1 MSKTKAS
8 DEPAAKMR
16 KGALTVAQINADE
29 LTFLAN
35 RFWAPDTVGNHE
47 SYNPSVIEEIYRREI
62 CESRFSMRRIMMLE
76 FSQYLENYLW
86 PNYCGEKSTRAHL
99 MSIVVMLNEKFREK
113 VEVWQIFDNR
123 ADQFPIFFQNVLEA
137 CLEEIT
143 VTPFNMREQT
153 SLLVFLNHCFNSME
167 VELCRNQA
175 KRLVSLAMWSCL
187 QPRRREQELKE
198 IPEWKKFWKRLQK
211 RDKPEMKEKFEWERH
226 FLQNLMIKFMN
237 ILELIPVEGPVC
249 EETVRYCERFLEFLI
264 DLEALLPTRRFFNT
278 VMDDCHVVVRC
289 SMAPLLQRAEGNLF
303 AQLLDM
309 LKFYARF
316 EINDET
322 GDPLTDHDM
331 TQVHYSKIKA
341 LQKAAFAK
349 FPDLRLFALSN
360 VANVDTRESLEKH
373 FGALDGKSLKEIACY
388 LNLVPEEL
396 APPFDWHRLDEP
408 FLRELLIS
416 RHERRVSQLESLNEM
431 PLYPTEEIIWNENI
445 VPTEYYSGEGC
456 LALPKL
462 NLQFLTLHDYLLRN
476 FNLFRLESTYEIR
489 QDIEDAVSRMLPWQ
503 SEEGDVVFGGW
514 ARMALPIQSFAVVEV
529 SKPHIGEK
537 KPSRVRADVSVTLNV
552 RKEIQEEWENL
563 RKHDVCF
570 LITVNPTK
578 TIGTKYDYKDHFI
591 PQVGLVHVRGCEIEG
606 MLDANGRVIEDGI
619 EQKPQLTGEQRTYR
633 VWLDSNQY
641 RVDMDGLQ
649 AGGDDVYEGF
659 NIIMRRKPK
668 ENNFKA
674 VLETIRHLMNT
685 ECVVPPWLHDILL
698 GYGDP
703 GAAHYSRMQDQ
714 ARVMDF
720 NDTFLDIDHV
730 KSSFPEYEL
739 VVKETDDIK
748 LVRPFRLTFGDVPEQ
763 HAGSS
768 SDEEEDDKKIELPK
782 RILVES
788 YVIPKRGPYKYN
800 EPKKNTIRFTPTQIE
815 AIKAGMQPGL
825 TLVVGPPGTG
835 KTDVAVQ
842 IISNLYHNHPQQRTL
857 IVTHSNQALNQ
868 LFEKIMALD
877 IDERHLLRLGHGEES
892 LETEKDYS
900 RYGRVNYV
908 LSKRIDLLGQVQRLQ
923 DSLGVA
929 GDVAYTCETA
939 GHFYLYQIIAR
950 WEKFLNDFR
959 ESKEYKNADAFQ
971 DEFPFSKFF
980 QDAPQPLF
988 HGSTFEENMD
998 IAHSCYRYISHIFT
1012 ELEEFRAFELLR
1024 SGLDRSKYLLVKEA
1038 KVIAMTC
1045 THAALKRKELV
1056 NMGFKYDNILMEESA
1071 QILEIETFIP
1081 LLLQNPMDGYN
1092 RLKRWIMIGDHH
1104 QLPPV
1109 IKNMAFQKYSNMEQS
1124 LFTRLVRLGVPTI
1137 DLDGQ
1142 GRARSGIC
1150 ELYKWRYTKLG
1161 DLEHISQWPEYV
1173 RCNPGFAYDYQLIN
1187 VEDFNGVGES
1197 EPNPYFYQNLA
1208 EAEYVVAV
1216 FMYMRLIGY
1225 PAEKISILTTYN
1237 GQKHLIRD
1245 VIDARCADN
1254 TLIGKPHK
1262 VTTVDKYQGQQ
1273 NDYILL
1279 SLVRTKTIGH
1289 IRDVR
1294 RLVVAMSRSRLGLY
1308 IFGRVSLFKNC
1319 VELQPAFKLLTKRPL
1334 QLQLVSDETFPG
1346 QRKMDD
1352 DSDQNVVV
1360 MKDMTEMAQY
1370 VYKYYMEKVNVIRE
1384 EMEKMKELYE
1394 HHQKEQA
1401 AKRAEEEETA
1411 KKLEEQQ
1418 TIPQKAK
1425 EFVPALIC
1433 NEIDGVDDIP
1443 EKPKRGKKRAAQ
1455 SVKKVEKEKEAE
1467 EEEETSEPE
1476 SMVAQP
1482 TEEME
1487 QQSGEA
1493 PMEEADRETE
1503 KERDQSE
1510 ATVEQTTDESGVAEV
1525 PSVDEGVVDEE
1536 KQKEKLPQTEK
1547 VQTTEC
1553 DDTPM
1558 MATETAKEKQMTS
1571 EDAELQ
1577 TEK

>member
-1 MSKTKAS
+1 MTKTKS
-8 DEPAAKMR
+8 SEESPIKIR
-16 KGALTVAQINADE
+16 KGALTVSQINADE

-35 RFWAPDTVGNHE
+35 RFWAPDTGNCHE
-47 SYNPSVIEEIYRREI
+47 GYNPSVIEEIYRREI
-62 CESRFSMRRIMMLE
+62 CETRHSMRRIMMLE

-86 PNYCGEKSTRAHL
+86 PNYAGEDSTRSHL

-113 VEVWQIFDNR
+113 VEVWKVFDER
-123 ADQFPIFFQNVLEA
+123 PDQFPIFFQQVLEA
-137 CLEEIT
+137 CLEETT
-143 VTPFNMREQT
+143 VTPYNMREQT
-153 SLLVFLNHCFNSME
+153 ALLVFLNHCFNSME

-187 QPRRREQELKE
+187 QPKRREQELKE
-198 IPEWKKFWKRLQK
+198 IPEWRKFWKRLQK
-211 RDKPEMKEKFEWERH
+211 RDKPEMSPKLEWERH
-226 FLQNLMIKFMN
+226 FLQNLVIKFMN
-237 ILELIPVEGPVC
+237 ILELIPEIGEVC
-249 EETVRYCERFLEFLI
+249 EETIKYCERFLEFLI

-289 SMAPLLQRAEGNLF
+289 SMAPLLQRPEGNLF

-331 TQVHYSKIKA
+331 TQLHYSKIKA

-373 FGALDGKSLKEIACY
+373 FGALDEKSLKDIACY

-396 APPFDWHRLDEP
+396 TPQFHWHRLDEP

-445 VPTEYYSGEGC
+445 VPTEYYSGDGC

-489 QDIEDAVSRMLPWQ
+489 QDIEDAVSRMLPWE

-537 KPSRVRADVSVTLNV
+537 KPSRVRADVSVTLNI
-552 RKEIQEEWENL
+552 RKEIQDEWENL

-570 LITVNPTK
+570 LITVKPTQP
-578 TIGTKYDYKDHFI
+578 IGTKYDYKEHFI

-619 EQKPQLTGEQRTYR
+619 EQRPQLIGEQRTYR

-649 AGGDDVYEGF
+649 TGGDDVYEGF

-703 GAAHYSRMQDQ
+703 GAAHYSRMSEQ
-714 ARVMDF
+714 ARVLDF
-720 NDTFLDIDHV
+720 NDTFLDINHA
-730 KSSFPEYEL
+730 KTSFPEYEI
-739 VVKETDDIK
+739 VIKESEPAK
-748 LVRPFRLTFGDVPEQ
+748 LIRPFRLTFEDVPVQIDTGDDDED
-763 HAGSS
+763 SS
-768 SDEEEDDKKIELPK
+768 EDKKTKLPK
-782 RILVES
+782 RIVIEP

-800 EPKKNTIRFTPTQIE
+800 EPKKNTIRFTPTQVE
-815 AIKAGMQPGL
+815 AIRAGMQPGL

-908 LSKRIDLLGQVQRLQ
+908 LSKRIDLLEQVQRLQ

-950 WEKFLNDFR
+950 WEKFLNDFNA
-959 ESKEYKNADAFQ
+959 SKEYKNATAYEE
-971 DEFPFSKFF
+971 EFPFTKFF
-980 QDAPQPLF
+980 HDAPQPLF
-988 HGSTFEENMD
+988 YGSTFEENME
-998 IAHSCYRYISHIFT
+998 IAKSCYRYITHIFT

-1142 GRARSGIC
+1142 GRARSSIC
-1150 ELYKWRYTKLG
+1150 ELYKWRYSKLG
-1161 DLEHISQWPEYV
+1161 DLEHITKYTEYIN
-1173 RCNPGFAYDYQLIN
+1173 CNPGFAYDYQLIN

-1245 VIDARCADN
+1245 VIEARCAEN
-1254 TLIGKPHK
+1254 SFVGKPHK

-1279 SLVRTKTIGH
+1279 SLVRTKAIGH

-1294 RLVVAMSRSRLGLY
+1294 RLVVAMSRARLGLY

-1334 QLQLVSDETFPG
+1334 QLHLVAEELYPG
-1346 QRKMDD
+1346 VRKVD
-1352 DSDQNVVV
+1352 DSIKNNPIV

-1370 VYKYYMEKVNVIRE
+1370 VYNYYMEKVNVIRE
-1384 EMEKMKELYE
+1384 EMEKMKELYR
-1394 HHQKEQA
+1394 HQQSQQADNESESTRTEIEKDAERKRTAVEQNN
-1401 AKRAEEEETA
+1401 
-1411 KKLEEQQ
+1411 EQS
-1418 TIPQKAK
+1418 K

-1433 NEIDGVDDIP
+1433 NEVDVDESHELP
-1443 EKPKRGKKRAAQ
+1443 RRSKKHAPPKHEKPNLEANQQEEHKQLVQ
-1455 SVKKVEKEKEAE
+1455 SK
-1467 EEEETSEPE
+1467 
-1476 SMVAQP
+1476 
-1482 TEEME
+1482 
-1487 QQSGEA
+1487 
-1493 PMEEADRETE
+1493 PME
-1503 KERDQSE
+1503 
-1510 ATVEQTTDESGVAEV
+1510 VEQTEEDISKSVQASVGQTITENQENLEELTAES
-1525 PSVDEGVVDEE
+1525 
-1536 KQKEKLPQTEK
+1536 
-1547 VQTTEC
+1547 
-1553 DDTPM
+1553 
-1558 MATETAKEKQMTS
+1558 KQM
-1571 EDAELQ
+1571 EVEENDEAN
-1577 TEK
+1577 